1 MIIGYVFKWYRHLDG
16 ALFVAIEYV
25 GVYIFV
31 WLASMWIGLVD
42 EKKINNALDSIRDE
56 D

>member
-31 WLASMWIGLVD
+31 WLLHATPSRTSA
-42 EKKINNALDSIRDE
+42 KY
-56 D
+56 